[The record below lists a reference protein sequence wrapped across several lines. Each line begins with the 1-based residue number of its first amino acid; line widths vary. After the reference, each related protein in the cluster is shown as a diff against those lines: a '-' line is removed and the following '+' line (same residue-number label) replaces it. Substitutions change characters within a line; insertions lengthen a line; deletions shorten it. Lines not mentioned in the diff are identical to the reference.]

1 MTDFWPD
8 EIDETNITVPI
19 TILREQAELLGK
31 KTKNIVKA
39 EVVALA
45 PSEPLLLE
53 RDEVKNEPRV
63 FRYAFLLLAPI
74 LDNYRYHLF
83 SISHPINIYPL
94 RFYLDADIAQE
105 ITPNHQSP
113 TIASSE
119 EEFSDTLKAIFGARK
134 TVRAIQSM
142 LAQSQGYKVAW

>member
-39 EVVALA
+39 EIVALA

-53 RDEVKNEPRV
+53 RDEVKNESRV

-94 RFYLDADIAQE
+94 RFYLDGDIAQE
-105 ITPNHQSP
+105 IAPNHQSP

>member
-8 EIDETNITVPI
+8 EIEQKTITVPI

-45 PSEPLLLE
+45 PSEPILLE
-53 RDEVKNEPRV
+53 RDGVKNQARV
-63 FRYAFLLLAPI
+63 FRYAFLLVAPI

-83 SISHPINIYPL
+83 SISHPIDLYPI
-94 RFYLDADIAQE
+94 RFYLDADIEQE
-105 ITPNHQSP
+105 VRSNNESP

-119 EEFSDTLKAIFGARK
+119 EEFSNTLKAIFGARK

-142 LAQSQGYKVAW
+142 LAQSQGYKVL